1 MACCPVAPHQDAHRV
16 GDYLQ
21 VGTTPFMMK
30 NSEANR
36 VSSLLLLLYV
46 LMYLLGMLTS
56 VQLAGVG
63 VEQRELVALG

>member
-1 MACCPVAPHQDAHRV
+1 
-16 GDYLQ
+16 
-21 VGTTPFMMK
+21 MMK

-46 LMYLLGMLTS
+46 LMYLLCMLTS